1 MPVPDFS
8 PGEIWTAGAADSIG
22 LWLVKTQTIGTG
34 VSSVEVT
41 SAFSS
46 TYDNYLIT
54 VNGGAA
60 STTAVLR
67 MTLGATVTNYYY
79 SLIFSAWN
87 ATPLSEGATNALLW
101 TGLGFGRTSGLQMAV
116 NLYNPNRA
124 MGTSMVASRITT
136 AEAGTTTGFLDN
148 STQYTS
154 FTISPTSGTLTGGTI
169 RVYGYRS

>member
-8 PGEIWTAGAADSIG
+8 PGEVLTASAMDQVG
-22 LWLVKTQTIGTG
+22 LWLVKTQTIGAG

-41 SAFSS
+41 SAFDS

-87 ATPLSEGATNALLW
+87 NIPLSEGATNSLLW
-101 TGLGFGRTSGLQMAV
+101 TGVGLGRTSGLQMAV
-116 NLYNPNRA
+116 NLYNPNQA

-136 AEAGTTTGFLDN
+136 AEAGTVTGFLDN

-154 FTISPTSGTLTGGTI
+154 FTISPASGTLTGGII

>member
-8 PGEIWTAGAADSIG
+8 PGEILTASAMDQVG
-22 LWLVKTQTIGTG
+22 LWLVKTQTIGTA

-54 VNGGAA
+54 VNGGTPSTA
-60 STTAVLR
+60 SVLR

-87 ATPLSEGATNALLW
+87 ATPLSEGATNSLLW
-101 TGLGFGRTSGLQMAV
+101 TGVGLSRTNGMQMTC

-124 MGTSMVASRITT
+124 MGTTMTAPRVTT
-136 AEAGTTTGFLDN
+136 SEAGTVMGFLDN

-154 FTISPTSGTLTGGTI
+154 FTISPSAGTLTGGTI